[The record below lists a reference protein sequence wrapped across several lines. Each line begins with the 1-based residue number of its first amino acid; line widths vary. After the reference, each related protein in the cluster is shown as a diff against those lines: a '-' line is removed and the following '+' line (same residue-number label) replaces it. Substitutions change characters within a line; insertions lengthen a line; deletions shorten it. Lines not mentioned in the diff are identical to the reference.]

1 MSFTIPESLTRLQ
14 ITTFVEGAELANLS
28 RSEIIREGSK
38 KMAEQ
43 ALRDIINKCIISD
56 DYNGYQSQTLKL
68 DCIIMSPKELNVL
81 IADAIAYGK
90 ETMRKEM

>member
-43 ALRDIINKCIISD
+43 ALKQQGSCDPSGPGAQQRPER
-56 DYNGYQSQTLKL
+56 QSG
-68 DCIIMSPKELNVL
+68 E
-81 IADAIAYGK
+81 
-90 ETMRKEM
+90 